1 MKTRKWSSIL
11 RLTLNCIHRVQLTTR
26 LGVAWEWSTS
36 VVVHREGNFTRS
48 DQLEV
53 ILTHIL
59 IIMLTVMVAQVDEVE
74 VFKGSENNLKMMQTY
89 THRFQCNFVL
99 TRYPFDTQA
108 KINQPFVIIVL
119 I

>member
-1 MKTRKWSSIL
+1 M
-11 RLTLNCIHRVQLTTR
+11 
-26 LGVAWEWSTS
+26 
-36 VVVHREGNFTRS
+36 HREGNFTRS

-59 IIMLTVMVAQVDEVE
+59 VIMLTVMVAQVDEVE

-108 KINQPFVIIVL
+108 NVNQPFVIIVL

>member
-1 MKTRKWSSIL
+1 M
-11 RLTLNCIHRVQLTTR
+11 
-26 LGVAWEWSTS
+26 GVAWEWSTS

-59 IIMLTVMVAQVDEVE
+59 IIMLMVMVVMVMAAQVDEVE
-74 VFKGSENNLKMMQTY
+74 VFKGSENNLQMMQTY

-108 KINQPFVIIVL
+108 NVNQPFVAIVL